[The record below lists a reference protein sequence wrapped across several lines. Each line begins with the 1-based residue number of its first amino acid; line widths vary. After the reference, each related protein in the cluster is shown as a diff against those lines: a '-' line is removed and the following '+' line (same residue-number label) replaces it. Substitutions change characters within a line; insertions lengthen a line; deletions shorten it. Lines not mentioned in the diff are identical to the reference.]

1 MQVSFYSLANM
12 TQNKTVFTPI
22 FSTVYAQLQLNNV
35 ILFSQ
40 YEYYKQDN
48 L

>member
-12 TQNKTVFTPI
+12 TQNKTVFTAI